1 MMQFRAMTT
10 AMSWKDRI
18 DLFMLDP
25 EKREYAVATFEM
37 KKDLAECFEV
47 PPVMHLSAPQAQ
59 MLMDDLWNCGLR
71 PSEGTG
77 SAGALAAVQ
86 EHLKDMRKIVFNELG
101 IS

>member
-1 MMQFRAMTT
+1 MMQFRAMKA
-10 AMSWKDRI
+10 AMGWGDRI

-25 EKREYAVATFEM
+25 ERREYAAATFEL
-37 KKDLAECFEV
+37 KKDLAECFEI
-47 PPVMHLSAPQAQ
+47 PPLTHMNAPQAQ

-86 EHLKDMRKIVFNELG
+86 QHLADMRKIVFHKLG